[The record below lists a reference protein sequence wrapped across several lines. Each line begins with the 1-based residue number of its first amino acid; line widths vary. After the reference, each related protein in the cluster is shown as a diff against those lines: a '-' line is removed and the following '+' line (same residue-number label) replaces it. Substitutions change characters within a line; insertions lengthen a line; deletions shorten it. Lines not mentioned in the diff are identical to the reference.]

1 MTAGGSTEERL
12 SKLRHDLANPLSAIM
27 AEAQLLLLRD
37 PPLDKETLEAIRAI
51 EEQSR
56 RMRDLLHQ
64 SVTAGTKP

>member
-1 MTAGGSTEERL
+1 MTAGGPTEERL

-37 PPLDKETLEAIRAI
+37 PPLDKETLEAIRCI
-51 EEQSR
+51 EEQSL

-64 SVTAGTKP
+64 T

>member
-1 MTAGGSTEERL
+1 MTEGRPIEERL

-37 PPLDKETLEAIRAI
+37 PPLDQETLEAIRSI

-64 SVTAGTKP
+64 S

>member
-1 MTAGGSTEERL
+1 MTAGGPTEERL

-37 PPLDKETLEAIRAI
+37 PPLDKETLEAIKSI
-51 EEQSR
+51 EGQSL

-64 SVTAGTKP
+64 T

>member
-1 MTAGGSTEERL
+1 MTEGGPTEERL

-51 EEQSR
+51 EEHSR
-56 RMRDLLHQ
+56 LIRDLLHQ
-64 SVTAGTKP
+64 T